1 MIVIILWFYNAGHC
15 LSSTLLEYPPKNF
28 KIQTQKMQL
37 LKMRSL
43 LILALTILI
52 STFSSSD
59 LEAQKRNKKNDDETP
74 KAWELDKSMVGM
86 LGFRSIGPA
95 AYSGR
100 ISDLAVNPDN
110 HSEYYVGVASGG
122 LWKTVNHG
130 TTFEPIFDSQSV
142 FSIGCLA
149 MDPNN
154 SNVLWVGTGENN
166 SQRNLAYGDGVYKT
180 TDGGKTFTNMGLK
193 TSRQI
198 GKIMID
204 PRNSNVVYVASQG
217 QAWGPGGERGLYKTI
232 DGGKNW
238 ERVLYISENTGV
250 SDMEMDP
257 RNPDVL
263 YAVAHQRERRVFSKI
278 NGGPES
284 AIYKS
289 TDAGA
294 NWTKLKKG
302 LPRGDVGRI
311 GIALSP
317 ANPNLLYA
325 VIELPGSKAG
335 FYRST
340 DMGESWEKRSNQGT
354 TSPQY
359 YNEVFADPR
368 DPDLVIIMDTRNNL
382 SEDGG
387 KTWTRI
393 EGSNKHVDN
402 HVIWINPDDTN
413 HYIVGSDGGLYESY
427 DRAKTWQ
434 FKSNLPITQYYHV
447 RTDNDFPFYNVYGGA
462 QDNGSW
468 FGPSKTH
475 RRYLVNSDWTYTIG
489 GDGYLSIP
497 DPDNPDIS
505 YCESQ
510 YCGLRRYDR
519 TTNNSVS
526 IKPQPTE
533 DEEFRWNWNTPYF
546 ISPFNSKTLYVA
558 GNYVH
563 KSTDMGNSW
572 KKISDDLTRQIDQ
585 NSLPMMGKMWPPEAV
600 AKNLSTSRFGNIFA
614 LAESPLQQ
622 GMIYAGTDDGLIWI
636 TENDGGDW
644 TRYDQ
649 FTGVPDTTFVNYV
662 LPSMH
667 DTSTVYA
674 CFDGRKN
681 SSDFTPYLIKSTD
694 KGKTWTSIASNLP
707 SGTVYVIQEDHEN
720 PDILFIGTEW
730 GVWVTIDGGGKWVQL
745 KKGIPTIQ
753 VKDLTIQRRD
763 NDLVVATFG
772 RGFYVLKDYSPLR
785 QLSEDLANKDA
796 HIFPIDD
803 AFLYFPASN
812 INYQG
817 EVHFRSRNPDPAAT
831 FRYYVKDG
839 YETLKQKRVKDQKA
853 ALKDGGDYPY
863 PTEEELLAERLEEK
877 PSLIMTIYDSND
889 NIMRKITSPL
899 KKGYNT
905 ATWDLGYL
913 NRSGTKVPPGE
924 YKVALDKNVK
934 GEFTRLVEPT
944 PFKIFSIPNALGSPN
959 YASNFN
965 FMKDVMD
972 LGAMI
977 SSARGKIND
986 MNTRLKNMKTILD
999 NMPVEADFMLPKIDA
1014 AQDQINAVAKVIIG
1028 GFGAKNT
1035 AASRLGFANF
1045 ASRSAQVEV
1054 TGSQREQYNLAKEA
1068 YDSQASAL
1076 NTLYNTTLPGLE
1088 QEFQDAGGVLFNL
1101 PPRRRFFEDKN

>member
-1 MIVIILWFYNAGHC
+1 MHSLKQSKRLLPLLLSC
-15 LSSTLLEYPPKNF
+15 LFLLG
-28 KIQTQKMQL
+28 
-37 LKMRSL
+37 
-43 LILALTILI
+43 
-52 STFSSSD
+52 TFTAD
-59 LEAQKRNKKNDDETP
+59 AQRKKKKEEKKEETP
-74 KAWELDKSMVGM
+74 KAWEANASMVSM
-86 LGFRSIGPA
+86 LNFRSIGPA

-100 ISDLAVNPDN
+100 ISDLAVNPEN
-110 HSEYYVGVASGG
+110 PSEYYVGVASGG
-122 LWKTVNHG
+122 LWKTENHG
-130 TTFEPIFDSQSV
+130 TTFQPIFDNQAV
-142 FSIGCLA
+142 YSIGCLA

-154 SNVLWVGTGENN
+154 SNVVWVGTGENN

-204 PRNSNVVYVASQG
+204 PRNSNTVYVAVQG

-238 ERVLYISENTGV
+238 ERVLYVSENTGI

-284 AIYKS
+284 ALYKS
-289 TDAGA
+289 VDAGA
-294 NWTKLKKG
+294 TWTQLKKG

-317 ANPNLLYA
+317 ANPDILYA
-325 VIELPGSKAG
+325 VIELPGSKSG
-335 FYRST
+335 FYRSS
-340 DMGESWEKRSNQGT
+340 DMGESWEKRSNKGT
-354 TSPQY
+354 SSPQY
-359 YNEVFADPR
+359 YNEVFADPVN
-368 DPDLVIIMDTRNNL
+368 PDLVILMDTRNSL

-393 EGSNKHVDN
+393 EGADKHVDN
-402 HVIWINPDDTN
+402 HVIWIDPDNTD
-413 HYIVGSDGGLYESY
+413 HYLVGCDGGLYETY

-468 FGPSKTH
+468 FGPSQTH

-526 IKPQPTE
+526 IKPQPTI
-533 DEEFRWNWNTPYF
+533 DEEYRWNWNTPYF
-546 ISPFNSKTLYVA
+546 ISPFNAKTLYVA
-558 GNYVH
+558 GNYVL
-563 KSTDMGNSW
+563 KSTDMGDSW
-572 KKISDDLTRQIDQ
+572 KKISGDLTRQIDQ

-600 AKNLSTSRFGNIFA
+600 AKNLSTSKFGNIFA
-614 LAESPLQQ
+614 LAESPLKQ

-644 TRYDQ
+644 TRYDK
-649 FTGVPDTTFVNYV
+649 FAGVPDTTFVNYV

-667 DTSTVYA
+667 DVNTVYA

-681 SSDFTPYLIKSTD
+681 SSDFTPYLLKSTD
-694 KGKTWTSIASNLP
+694 KGKSWTSIASNLP

-720 PDILFIGTEW
+720 PNILFIGTEW
-730 GVWVTIDGGGKWVQL
+730 GVWTTIDGGKKWIQL
-745 KKGIPTIQ
+745 KKGLPTIQ
-753 VKDLTIQRRD
+753 VKDLTIQRRE

-772 RGFYVLKDYSPLR
+772 RGFYVLEDYSPLR
-785 QLSEDLANKDA
+785 ELSEALAAKDA
-796 HIFPIDD
+796 HIFEVDD

-817 EVHFRSRNPDPAAT
+817 AVHFRSRNPSPAAN

-839 YETLKQKRVKDQKA
+839 FESMKQKRVKAQKA
-853 ALKDGGDYPY
+853 AEKEGTDYPY
-863 PTEEELLAERLEEK
+863 PTEEELLAERQEPK
-877 PSLIMTIYDSND
+877 PSLIFTVYDMD
-889 NIMRKITSPL
+889 DKVLRKITSPL
-899 KKGYNT
+899 RKGYQT
-905 ATWDLGYL
+905 VSWDLSYL
-913 NRSGTKVPPGE
+913 NGRGPKVPPGD
-924 YKVALDKNVK
+924 YKIALDKMFNSDI
-934 GEFTRLVEPT
+934 ERLVEPV
-944 PFKIFSIPNALGSPN
+944 PFKVFSISNALGSPDYAAN
-959 YASNFN
+959 YE
-965 FMKDVMD
+965 FMQDVVD
-972 LGAMI
+972 LNALV
-977 SSARGKIND
+977 SSARGKLND
-986 MNTRLKNMKTILD
+986 MRTRLKNMKTILA
-999 NMPVEADFMLPKIDA
+999 NMPVEASFMLPKIDSVT
-1014 AQDQINAVAKVIIG
+1014 QQIDDVTKVILG

-1035 AASRLGFANF
+1035 VSSRLGFAYF
-1045 ASRSAQVEV
+1045 ANRSAQVNV
-1054 TGSQREQYNLAKEA
+1054 TGSQREQYALAKEA
-1068 YDSQASAL
+1068 YDGQEATL
-1076 NTLYNTTLPGLE
+1076 NELYNNALPALE
-1088 QEFQDAGGVLFNL
+1088 KEFMDAGGHLFNL
-1101 PPRRRFFEDKN
+1101 PPRSRFFEDEN

>member
-1 MIVIILWFYNAGHC
+1 MHSLKQSKRFLPLLLSC
-15 LSSTLLEYPPKNF
+15 LFLLG
-28 KIQTQKMQL
+28 
-37 LKMRSL
+37 
-43 LILALTILI
+43 
-52 STFSSSD
+52 TFTAD
-59 LEAQKRNKKNDDETP
+59 AQRKKKKEEKKEEAP
-74 KAWELDKSMVGM
+74 KAWEANASMVSM
-86 LGFRSIGPA
+86 LNFRSIGPA

-100 ISDLAVNPDN
+100 ISDLAVNPEN
-110 HSEYYVGVASGG
+110 PSEYYVGVASGG
-122 LWKTVNHG
+122 LWKTENHG
-130 TTFEPIFDSQSV
+130 TTFKPIFDNQAV
-142 FSIGCLA
+142 YSIGCLA

-154 SNVLWVGTGENN
+154 SNVVWVGTGENN

-204 PRNSNVVYVASQG
+204 PRNSNTVYVAAQG
-217 QAWGPGGERGLYKTI
+217 QAWGPGGERGLYKTV

-238 ERVLYISENTGV
+238 ERVLHVSENTGI

-257 RNPDVL
+257 RNPDIL

-284 AIYKS
+284 ALYKS
-289 TDAGA
+289 VDGGA

-317 ANPNLLYA
+317 ANPDILYA
-325 VIELPGSKAG
+325 VIELPGSKSG
-335 FYRST
+335 FYRSS
-340 DMGESWEKRSNQGT
+340 DMGESWEKRSDKGT
-354 TSPQY
+354 SSPQY
-359 YNEVFADPR
+359 YNEVFADPVN
-368 DPDLVIIMDTRNNL
+368 PNLVILMDTRNSL

-402 HVIWINPDDTN
+402 HVIWIDPNNTD
-413 HYIVGSDGGLYESY
+413 HYLVGCDGGLYETY

-447 RTDNDFPFYNVYGGA
+447 RTDNDYPFYNVYGGA

-468 FGPSKTH
+468 FGPSQTH

-526 IKPQPTE
+526 IKPQPTI
-533 DEEFRWNWNTPYF
+533 DEEYRWNWNTPYF

-558 GNYVH
+558 GNYVL
-563 KSTDMGNSW
+563 KSTDMGDSW
-572 KKISDDLTRQIDQ
+572 KKISGDLTRQIDQ

-600 AKNLSTSRFGNIFA
+600 AKNLSTSKFGNIFA
-614 LAESPLQQ
+614 LAESPLKQ

-644 TRYDQ
+644 TKYDK

-667 DTSTVYA
+667 DANTVYA

-681 SSDFTPYLIKSTD
+681 SSDFTPYLLKSTD

-720 PDILFIGTEW
+720 PNILFIGTEW
-730 GVWVTIDGGGKWVQL
+730 GVWTTIDGGKKWIQL
-745 KKGIPTIQ
+745 KKGLPTIQ
-753 VKDLTIQRRD
+753 VKDLTIQRRE

-772 RGFYVLKDYSPLR
+772 RGFYVMEDYSPLR
-785 QLSEDLANKDA
+785 ELSESLAAKDA
-796 HIFPIDD
+796 HIFEVDD

-817 EVHFRSRNPDPAAT
+817 AVHFRSQNPSPAAT

-839 YETLKQKRVKDQKA
+839 FETMKQKRVKAQKA
-853 ALKDGGDYPY
+853 AEKEGTAYPY
-863 PTEEELLAERLEEK
+863 PTEDELLAERQEPK
-877 PSLIMTIYDSND
+877 PSLVFTIYDTND
-889 NIMRKITSPL
+889 KVLRKITSPL
-899 KKGYNT
+899 RKGYQKVS
-905 ATWDLGYL
+905 WDLSYL
-913 NRSGTKVPPGE
+913 NGRGPKVPPGD
-924 YKVALDKNVK
+924 YKVAIDKMFK
-934 GEFTRLVEPT
+934 SEIERLVEPV
-944 PFKIFSIPNALGSPN
+944 PFKVFSISNALGSPDYAAN
-959 YASNFN
+959 YE
-965 FMKDVMD
+965 FMQGVVD
-972 LGAMI
+972 LNALV
-977 SSARGKIND
+977 SSARGKLND
-986 MNTRLKNMKTILD
+986 MRTRLRNMKTILA
-999 NMPVEADFMLPKIDA
+999 NMPVEANFMVPKIDS
-1014 AQDQINAVAKVIIG
+1014 AQQQIDDVTKVILG

-1035 AASRLGFANF
+1035 VSSRLGFAYF
-1045 ASRSAQVEV
+1045 ANRSAQVNV
-1054 TGSQREQYNLAKEA
+1054 TGSQREQYALAKEA
-1068 YDSQASAL
+1068 YDGQEPTL
-1076 NTLYNTTLPGLE
+1076 NELYNNTLPALE
-1088 QEFQDAGGVLFNL
+1088 QEFIDAGGQLFNL
-1101 PPRRRFFEDKN
+1101 PPRSRFFEDEN